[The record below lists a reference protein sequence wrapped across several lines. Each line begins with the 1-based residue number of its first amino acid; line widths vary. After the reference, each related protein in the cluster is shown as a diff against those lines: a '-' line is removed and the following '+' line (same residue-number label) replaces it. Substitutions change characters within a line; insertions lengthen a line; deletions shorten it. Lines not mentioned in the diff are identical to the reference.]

1 MPAAGCDIGLH
12 PKGCPQTVW
21 LLLLLL
27 KPAMQ
32 HQGSILSQHAPL
44 LCCTDK
50 PLTCLSLQPAL
61 ATFGYQKGE
70 LEGKNVTTLMPPPFS
85 TRHHQY
91 LQAYHATGHGVI
103 INQVR
108 ELVALHKVSHSP
120 A

>member
-1 MPAAGCDIGLH
+1 MALLY
-12 PKGCPQTVW
+12 
-21 LLLLLL
+21 LLLQL
-27 KPAMQ
+27 
-32 HQGSILSQHAPL
+32 
-44 LCCTDK
+44 
-50 PLTCLSLQPAL
+50 AL

-108 ELVALHKVSHSP
+108 ELVALHKVSQPQQSEESAGSSLSP
-120 A
+120 PPSLHLFVVPGMTWPQQHCPEVAY